1 MTNVFDLLGVV
12 VLFVIVYCLNL
23 SVGKSG
29 VAGKLSAGFALFQ
42 TLVVFASAGGAMIL
56 LGGLVKNEAVSL
68 FLAVFGLSGVLLLS
82 GFMSFKYYQ
91 QRILA
96 HPEEFYIQDGNV
108 IFEKSY
114 LFGGV
119 VSYLGFGI
127 LANGIGLANT
137 ISVMIGDRHG
147 VLYGLAIFA
156 PIIIAIYL
164 FAKYRK
170 WIMQHIIKELSKQG
184 KLIEKN
190 TGQR

>member
-12 VLFVIVYCLNL
+12 MLVVLVYWLNL

-42 TLVVFASAGGAMIL
+42 TLVVFASAVGSMIL
-56 LGGLVKNEAVSL
+56 LGNLVENEIFSL
-68 FLAVFGLSGVLLLS
+68 FLAVLGLSGVLILS
-82 GFMSFKYYQ
+82 GFMSFKYYE

-108 IFEKSY
+108 VFEKSY

-127 LANGIGLANT
+127 LAAGIGLTNT
-137 ISVMIGDRHG
+137 ISSVIGNHHG
-147 VLYGLAIFA
+147 VLYGLTTLA

-170 WIMQHIIKELSKQG
+170 WVMQHIIKELSEQG

-190 TGQR
+190 TGE

>member
-12 VLFVIVYCLNL
+12 VLVALVYWLNL
-23 SVGKSG
+23 AVGKSG

-42 TLVVFASAGGAMIL
+42 TLVVFASAVGSMIL
-56 LGGLVKNEAVSL
+56 LGNLVENETFSL
-68 FLAVFGLSGVLLLS
+68 FLAVLGLSGVLILS
-82 GFMSFKYYQ
+82 GFMSFKYYE

-108 IFEKSY
+108 VFEKSY

-127 LANGIGLANT
+127 LAAGIGLANT
-137 ISVMIGDRHG
+137 ISVVIGDRHG

-170 WIMQHIIKELSKQG
+170 WVMQHIIKELGEQG

-190 TGQR
+190 TGE

>member
-12 VLFVIVYCLNL
+12 VLVVLVYWLNL
-23 SVGKSG
+23 AVGKSG

-42 TLVVFASAGGAMIL
+42 TLVVFASAVGSMIL
-56 LGGLVKNEAVSL
+56 LGNLVENETFSL
-68 FLAVFGLSGVLLLS
+68 FLAVLGLSGILILS
-82 GFMSFKYYQ
+82 GFMSFKYYE

-108 IFEKSY
+108 VFEKSY

-127 LANGIGLANT
+127 LAAGIGLTNT
-137 ISVMIGDRHG
+137 ISSVIGNHHG
-147 VLYGLAIFA
+147 VLYGLATLA
-156 PIIIAIYL
+156 PILIAIYL

-170 WIMQHIIKELSKQG
+170 WVMQHIIKELSEQG

-190 TGQR
+190 TGE

>member
-12 VLFVIVYCLNL
+12 VLVVLVYWLNL
-23 SVGKSG
+23 AVGKSG

-42 TLVVFASAGGAMIL
+42 TLVVFASAVGSMIL
-56 LGGLVKNEAVSL
+56 LGNLVENETFSL
-68 FLAVFGLSGVLLLS
+68 FLAVLGLSGVLILS
-82 GFMSFKYYQ
+82 GFMSFKYYE

-108 IFEKSY
+108 VFEKSY

-127 LANGIGLANT
+127 LAAGIGLTNT
-137 ISVMIGDRHG
+137 ISSVIGNHHG
-147 VLYGLAIFA
+147 VLYGLATLA
-156 PIIIAIYL
+156 PILIAIYL

-170 WIMQHIIKELSKQG
+170 WVMQHIIKELSEQG

-190 TGQR
+190 TGE

>member
-12 VLFVIVYCLNL
+12 VLVVLVYWLNL

-42 TLVVFASAGGAMIL
+42 TLVVFASAVGSMIL
-56 LGGLVKNEAVSL
+56 LGNLVENETFSL
-68 FLAVFGLSGVLLLS
+68 FLAVLGLSGILILS
-82 GFMSFKYYQ
+82 GFMSFKYYE

-108 IFEKSY
+108 VFEKSY

-127 LANGIGLANT
+127 LAAGIGLTNT
-137 ISVMIGDRHG
+137 ISSVIGNHHG
-147 VLYGLAIFA
+147 VLYGLATLA
-156 PIIIAIYL
+156 PILIAIYL

-170 WIMQHIIKELSKQG
+170 WVMQHIIKELSEQG

-190 TGQR
+190 TGE

>member
-12 VLFVIVYCLNL
+12 VLVVLVYWLNL
-23 SVGKSG
+23 AVGKSG

-42 TLVVFASAGGAMIL
+42 TLVVFASAVGSMIL
-56 LGGLVKNEAVSL
+56 LGNLVENETFSL
-68 FLAVFGLSGVLLLS
+68 FLAVLGLSGILILS
-82 GFMSFKYYQ
+82 GFMSFKYYE

-108 IFEKSY
+108 VFEKSY

-127 LANGIGLANT
+127 LAAGIGLTNT
-137 ISVMIGDRHG
+137 ISSVIGAHHG
-147 VLYGLAIFA
+147 VLYGLATLA

-170 WIMQHIIKELSKQG
+170 WVMQHIIKELSEQG

-190 TGQR
+190 TGE

>member
-12 VLFVIVYCLNL
+12 VLVVLVYWLNL
-23 SVGKSG
+23 AVGKSG

-42 TLVVFASAGGAMIL
+42 TLVVFASAVGSMIL
-56 LGGLVKNEAVSL
+56 LGNLVENETFSL
-68 FLAVFGLSGVLLLS
+68 FLAVLGLSGILILS
-82 GFMSFKYYQ
+82 GFMSFKYYE

-108 IFEKSY
+108 VFEKSY

-119 VSYLGFGI
+119 VSYLGFGT
-127 LANGIGLANT
+127 LAAGIGLTNT
-137 ISVMIGDRHG
+137 ISSVIGAHHG
-147 VLYGLAIFA
+147 VLYGLATLA
-156 PIIIAIYL
+156 PILIAIYL

-170 WIMQHIIKELSKQG
+170 WVMQHIIKELSEQG

-190 TGQR
+190 TGE